1 MGGVKAEELLA
12 IASSE
17 FNGKNLSN
25 YFEDARLTEHIF
37 KVRVQMDSFLG
48 EFRIKYRVVKV
59 IPLEK
64 VLDQEIADRLAKINA
79 LLSK

>member
-25 YFEDARLTEHIF
+25 YFEDARLTVSIVF
-37 KVRVQMDSFLG
+37 IINNNMSSVFISIYLSLLN
-48 EFRIKYRVVKV
+48 
-59 IPLEK
+59 IPRYSCC
-64 VLDQEIADRLAKINA
+64 I
-79 LLSK
+79 